1 MSVSENAVFSKRT
14 ARMINS
20 AFIKE
25 ESKLE
30 LSLKKAARGQ
40 FHCWLWIAMSWNGVK
55 NFFSFCWAAKTRFSW
70 WERHTGSA
78 ALFLS
83 HFYKK
88 YNAHQR
94 CQLQKYGYGN
104 SQEIKV

>member
-40 FHCWLWIAMSWNGVK
+40 FHC
-55 NFFSFCWAAKTRFSW
+55 
-70 WERHTGSA
+70 
-78 ALFLS
+78 
-83 HFYKK
+83 
-88 YNAHQR
+88 
-94 CQLQKYGYGN
+94 
-104 SQEIKV
+104 